1 MIAQNLSTNKKPDSE
16 SVFRWHSRLNTYV
29 MENNDVLLVS
39 ASQQWL
45 LPATQFP
52 FMADIDGVTRSD
64 KIIETND
71 IRDAQKTALFY
82 FHINQLVES
91 NLLVDAESFDIFE
104 RYQRPIFDDVNRIGS
119 SAICYRYFNDSCE
132 CVNLSALSLRAVTA
146 FETFL
151 EDVLDRVHQEMVAN
165 VKKSYS
171 FNESFSLIVVDD
183 FLDPRIADVCI
194 NENFLV
200 MTISGEKV
208 WVSPLF
214 KRDEMPLFCRQQQL
228 ILDNQPVRKMLL
240 NRWPERAHSYA
251 FVADQV
257 FTSRQSQE
265 IGELLFAQLQSSDDR
280 QLAIYTRQS
289 HVTEYHAINPYLDV
303 AHDFAQQVSEPVQL
317 STCIGVFEK
326 DGGSRSISAEDTVK
340 KLMPLVSPVTG
351 IISHL
356 QEVEAQNSD
365 DPINIYRTGFFKTP
379 HQTTKQAFDHNDFVQ
394 ICMGKGVSHQQSK
407 ASALS
412 EAVERYCALYQTD
425 VPLLEYSQ
433 SELRDAGKRSVSFQE
448 LVPYSAQQ
456 YRNFNNPEH
465 ADFTRK
471 QSAQPYDGRKI
482 HWLPT
487 WSLSSNESVYLPLSQ
502 CFTNIPFDDD
512 QFGRWHSNGCAAG
525 NTLEE
530 AILQGLFELIERD
543 AIAIWWYNR
552 IPRPAFDLSRLDTD
566 NLAALTASLSPPSLE
581 NKAPDSA
588 HDFWV
593 LDLTHDLGVPVMA
606 GIGKNKKT
614 GGLVMGFGCHLIPEM
629 AAQRALTE
637 LCQLIPIRNQKNAPF
652 DFDAIEE
659 GPYLFPNAEAKPI
672 APELSSKGDIK
683 ADITSIVARLKAHN
697 FETLVLNYSRGHI
710 PLKTAKVFVPGLCHM
725 WPQFGNERL
734 YRALLSMGWLDK
746 PNSEASINLQAL
758 YI

>member
-1 MIAQNLSTNKKPDSE
+1 MIAQNIFANKKPNSE
-16 SVFRWHSRLNTYV
+16 SVLRWHSRLNTYV
-29 MENNDVLLVS
+29 MDNNDVLLVS
-39 ASQQWL
+39 ASQQL
-45 LPATQFP
+45 LFPVAQFP
-52 FMADIDGVTRSD
+52 FLADIDGSSCVGE
-64 KIIETND
+64 IIQSGK
-71 IRDAQKTALFY
+71 IRDDQKTALFY
-82 FHINQLVES
+82 FQINQLVES
-91 NLLVDAESFDIFE
+91 DLLVDAKSFEIFE
-104 RYQRPIFDDVNRIGS
+104 RYQRPIFDDVNRIGGG
-119 SAICYRYFNDSCE
+119 AICYRYFNDICE

-165 VKKSYS
+165 AKISPS
-171 FNESFSLIVVDD
+171 FKESFSLIVVDD
-183 FLDPRIADVCI
+183 FLDPRIPDVCI

-200 MTISGEKV
+200 MTISGEKI
-208 WVSPLF
+208 WISPLF

-228 ILDNQPVRKMLL
+228 ILDNQPVRKMLI

-257 FTSRQSQE
+257 FTSRQSHD
-265 IGELLFAQLQSSDDR
+265 IGELLLSQLQSTEDR
-280 QLAIYTRQS
+280 QLAVYTRQEN
-289 HVTEYHAINPYLDV
+289 VTEYHAINPYLDV
-303 AHDFAQQVSEPVQL
+303 AHDFAQQICEPIQL
-317 STCIGVFEK
+317 NTCIGVFEK

-340 KLMPLVSPVTG
+340 KLMPLVSPITG

-356 QEVEAQNSD
+356 QEVETQSE
-365 DPINIYRTGFFKTP
+365 DPINIYRTGFFKSP
-379 HQTTKQAFDHNDFVQ
+379 VQTKKQAFDQNEFVQ
-394 ICMGKGVSHQQSK
+394 ICMGKGVSHQQSQ

-412 EAVERYCALYQTD
+412 EAVERYCALYRTD
-425 VPLLEYSQ
+425 VPLLKYTQ
-433 SELRDAGKRSVSFQE
+433 SELQDAGKRSVSFQD
-448 LVPYSAQQ
+448 LAPYSAQQ

-482 HWLPT
+482 HWLPA
-487 WSLSSNESVYLPLSQ
+487 WSISSNESVYLPLSL
-502 CFTNIPFDDD
+502 CFTNIPLDED

-552 IPRPAFDLSRLDTD
+552 IPRPAFDLLRLDAG
-566 NLAALTASLSPPSLE
+566 NLAALTASLSPPASG
-581 NKAPDSA
+581 NKEADNA

-606 GIGKNKKT
+606 AIGKNKNT
-614 GGLVMGFGCHLIPEM
+614 AGLVMGFGCHLIPEM

-652 DFDAIEE
+652 DFDAIEQS
-659 GPYLFPNAEAKPI
+659 PYLFPDAKAKPT
-672 APELSSKGDIK
+672 APELSSNGDIK
-683 ADITSIVARLKAHN
+683 ADIMSIVELLKAHN

-734 YRALLSMGWLDK
+734 YRALLSMGWLEK
-746 PNSEASINLQAL
+746 PNSETSINSQEL